1 MQKNS
6 GRGAVNARIFR
17 IFQQFSCHLGWSR
30 RLRGWAR
37 RASSGRWNKS
47 CIHAAPHSGSPAL
60 ILSLLVLVPAA
71 HAQSSSVL
79 QANSIVAGGETRPP
93 ASSLQPSTA
102 ITVEAWITAPAT
114 ATNYPAFVSYGL
126 DSSNPYESYI
136 LQAQDV
142 DGNHPADFYFLTG
155 SGTKNQ
161 VFGVTHLAVGT
172 RYFLA
177 ATYDGT
183 SAKLYVNGV
192 LDNSISASGTLYY
205 PGGGLG
211 LGRKYNFTNSSF
223 TGTEQGVAIYNTAL
237 TASQISAH
245 YTAGPPAPLFEM
257 SQVPGSGT
265 TQSASSL
272 LQPSSAITV
281 SAWINAPSTLT
292 NYPAFISY
300 GQDTSPYE
308 SYILQAQQVSGA
320 YPADFFFLTGSGTS
334 HQLHGTTHLATGTQ
348 YFLVATYD
356 GATASLYL
364 NGALQST
371 IAASGALYYPGG
383 GLGLARKYS
392 VTTNNF
398 PGTESGAT
406 IYGTALP
413 ADRIAAQYNAG
424 SPPTIPTSLSATA
437 ASSTQVN
444 LTWTA
449 STDVVGVTGY
459 LIERCQG
466 SGCTS
471 FAQVANGVSASYN
484 DTGLS
489 ASTSYSYRIRAV
501 NAGNNVSDYSSTAS
515 AVTTGGGGD
524 TTPPTTPTGLSATV
538 VSGNQINLS
547 WTASTDNVGVTGY
560 RIERCQGSG
569 CSTFTQIATSA
580 TNSYSNTGLTSST
593 SYTYRVRATDAASNL
608 SGYSN
613 TASATTSSSGD
624 TTPPTSPTGLAAS
637 PGGSVVSLSWTASTD
652 NIGVTGYLIERCQG
666 SGCSTF
672 TQIGTSSTNS
682 YTDTGLTPSSSYT
695 YRVRATDAAGNLS
708 GYSNTASATTTSGLS
723 APTGLTIIAASSS
736 EIDLAWIG
744 SSGGSGSISYRIE
757 RCSGVGCSNFSQIGA
772 PSSPNYNDANLSAS
786 ASYSYRVRATDS
798 PGDLSGYSSVV
809 TYATPAATPDC
820 Q

>member
-1 MQKNS
+1 MKHETVEKFARSVKNS
-6 GRGAVNARIFR
+6 STQLGSRTGLAAKFRAFAFDCLRPMRRCARPTALWI
-17 IFQQFSCHLGWSR
+17 
-30 RLRGWAR
+30 WATGFL
-37 RASSGRWNKS
+37 AGVGVIPPS
-47 CIHAAPHSGSPAL
+47 
-60 ILSLLVLVPAA
+60 V
-71 HAQSSSVL
+71 AQSTSVL
-79 QANSIVAGGETRPP
+79 QANSILAGGETRP
-93 ASSLQPSTA
+93 ASTSLQPASA
-102 ITVEAWITAPAT
+102 LSIEAWVTATT
-114 ATNYPAFVSYGL
+114 AVTNYPAFVSYGQ
-126 DSSNPYESYI
+126 DSASPYESYI
-136 LQAQDV
+136 LQAQTI
-142 DGNHPADFYFLTG
+142 DGTHPADFWFLTG
-155 SGTKNQ
+155 SGTSHH
-161 VFGVTHLAVGT
+161 VYGTTHLAAGT
-172 RYFLA
+172 RYFVV

-183 SAKLYVNGV
+183 TAKIYVNGT
-192 LDNSISASGTLYY
+192 LENSASVSGTLYY
-205 PGGGLG
+205 PGGTGLG
-211 LGRKYNFTNSSF
+211 LGRKYNAPANNFS
-223 TGTEQGVAIYNTAL
+223 GTVQGVAVYSAAL
-237 TASQISAH
+237 TAAQISAH

-257 SQVPGSGT
+257 SQVPSGGA
-265 TQSASSL
+265 TQSGSSA

-281 SAWINAPSTLT
+281 AAWINSPSTLT

-308 SYILQAQQVSGA
+308 SYILQAQQISGS

-334 HQLHGTTHLATGTQ
+334 HQLRGTTHLTTGTQ
-348 YFLVATYD
+348 YFVVATYD

-371 IAASGALYYPGG
+371 LSASGALYYPGG

-392 VTTNNF
+392 TTTSNF
-398 PGTESGAT
+398 TGTESGAT

-413 ADRIAAQYNAG
+413 VDRIAAQYSAG
-424 SPPTIPTSLSATA
+424 SPPTIPTSLSATG
-437 ASSTQVN
+437 ASSTQIN
-444 LTWTA
+444 LTWAA

-466 SGCTS
+466 TGCTS
-471 FAQVANGVSASYN
+471 FVQVANGTATSYN

-489 ASTSYSYRIRAV
+489 ASTSYSYRVRAV

-515 AVTTGGGGD
+515 ALTTGGGGD
-524 TTPPTTPTGLSATV
+524 TTPPATPSGLVATV

-560 RIERCQGSG
+560 LIERCQGSG

-593 SYTYRVRATDAASNL
+593 SYTYRVRATDAAGNL

-613 TASATTSSSGD
+613 TAAATTGSSGD
-624 TTPPTSPTGLAAS
+624 TTPPSAPTGLAAS
-637 PGGSVVSLSWTASTD
+637 AGGSVISLSWTASAD
-652 NIGVTGYLIERCQG
+652 NVGVTGYLIERCQG

-682 YTDTGLTPSSSYT
+682 YSDTGLTPSTSYT

-723 APTGLTIIAASSS
+723 SPTGLTIIAASSS

-757 RCSGVGCSNFSQIGA
+757 RCSGVGCGSFSQVGA
-772 PSSPNYNDANLSAS
+772 PSATAYSDAGLSAS
-786 ASYSYRVRATDS
+786 TSYSYRVRASDS
-798 PGDLSGYSSVV
+798 VGDLSGYSGVV
-809 TYATPAATPDC
+809 TYSTPVATPDC